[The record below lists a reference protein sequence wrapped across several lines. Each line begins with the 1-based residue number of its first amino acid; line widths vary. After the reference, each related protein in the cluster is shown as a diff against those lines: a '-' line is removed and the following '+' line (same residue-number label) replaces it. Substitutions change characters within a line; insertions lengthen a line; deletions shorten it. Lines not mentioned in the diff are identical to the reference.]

1 MVVIL
6 PVPRHSRFIATYK
19 GKIMSWQGQMGTIVR
34 YLIDDVDPDNY
45 KYSDHRIETTV
56 LVAGQLTQMNV
67 DFGQS
72 YNINVENCTLSPDP
86 TDPDNEDK
94 AFITL
99 ICLRAACIIVGSAI
113 RSESGNAISIK
124 DGPSA
129 IDLRGVTQTL
139 TVLYKDLCDKFDQQ
153 LLEYRAG
160 NSIGGQAILG
170 PYSPGSDYISRN
182 YFGGHRAGGYF
193 EY

>member
-1 MVVIL
+1 
-6 PVPRHSRFIATYK
+6 
-19 GKIMSWQGQMGTIVR
+19 MSWQGQMGTIVR
-34 YLIDDVDPDNY
+34 YLIDDTDPDKY
-45 KYSDHRIETTV
+45 TYSDHRIETTI
-56 LVAGQLTQMNV
+56 LVAAQLTQMNV
-67 DFGQS
+67 DFAKN
-72 YNINVENCTLSPDP
+72 YDVNVENCTLDPDP
-86 TDPDNEDK
+86 TAATEDK

-139 TVLYKDLCDKFDQQ
+139 AILYKDLCTKYEQQ

-160 NSIGGQAILG
+160 NSIAGQAILG
-170 PYSPGSDYISRN
+170 PYSPGSDYASRN
-182 YFGGHRAGGYF
+182 SYGDRRSGGYF
-193 EY
+193 EF